1 MHAIFYSAINREEEI
16 QKFVNNLSTAM
27 DNSQNILFRSNNIV
41 IIYTALRILLAMEK
55 QLGLEA
61 MLDYHRKYL
70 QTVEGNNPMLKH
82 AVNRALSLINVEKI
96 YKESFPYEN

>member
-1 MHAIFYSAINREEEI
+1 MNNSRNIF
-16 QKFVNNLSTAM
+16 
-27 DNSQNILFRSNNIV
+27 FRSSNIV

-61 MLDYHRKYL
+61 MLEYHRKYI
-70 QTVEGNNPMLKH
+70 QVIDGNNPVLKH
-82 AVNRALSLINVEKI
+82 AVNRALSLISVEKI